1 VREPTRCSA
10 ATSLRRQRHKAVCH
24 FVMTTRHVGAQ
35 RSCRSL
41 TLGITVIPFCTEQ
54 QQASIARSSRSI
66 GLCTY
71 LEPRHVQV
79 SVITKAA
86 TLLKLRW
93 SACPTD
99 RASRS
104 VSDPLHILPSVV
116 TLMHVGGRPQRGWA
130 GSVRTGSG
138 RRLVTARAPNERSG
152 HAYWRH
158 HCDRKMSQA
167 VGCHPKEYSKRLAC
181 VPDLSVACIMRIACN
196 ARSLHSGSFGQGNY
210 RADGNSHVRQT
221 YRYAVRDV
229 IVGSNLQVLGATR
242 QACV

>member
-1 VREPTRCSA
+1 
-10 ATSLRRQRHKAVCH
+10 
-24 FVMTTRHVGAQ
+24 MTTWHVRAQ

-41 TLGITVIPFCTEQ
+41 TLGITVIPFCTGQ

-71 LEPRHVQV
+71 LVSRHVQV

-86 TLLKLRW
+86 TWLKLRW

-99 RASRS
+99 RASR
-104 VSDPLHILPSVV
+104 P
-116 TLMHVGGRPQRGWA
+116 TCVGGRPQRGWA

-158 HCDRKMSQA
+158 HCHRKVSQA
-167 VGCHPKEYSKRLAC
+167 VGSHPKEYSTRLAC
-181 VPDLSVACIMRIACN
+181 VPDQIVGCLMRIACN